1 MHTIFFIL
9 IFLSPPALK
18 PWLLRTLCGAQVGRG
33 VSIGWFTALG
43 ARHIA
48 LGDHCAIRALT
59 VIRCGG
65 DLSVGAYTVIS
76 SFNLVYGAGDLRV
89 GEHSYI
95 GPQCLLNCDEEIRI
109 GRYSAIGAR
118 CMVYTHGSF
127 LPYTEGYWV
136 RFGAVRLGSYVW
148 CAAGVF
154 LHPGTRID
162 DTVFVNS
169 RSVVSGSI
177 PSGAVMEGNPAQQTT
192 TIDKLRR
199 SVSPRRLATLID
211 QLIAHFVEVGLG
223 RELRVR
229 AERRPDGL
237 SLRYRGRAYR
247 IVRDPIGPALETA
260 DEITIVL
267 VTQQSAASSQRS
279 EVSSQPQPGPD
290 QRSRRPPDMGR
301 LRGQSLPKATPP
313 TLTIDLTNNT
323 MQATRDPIYHAL
335 VEFMLRYYGIQLEYT
350 T

>member
-136 RFGAVRLGSYVW
+136 RFAPVTIGSKVW
-148 CAAGVF
+148 LAAGVYVS
-154 LHPGTRID
+154 PGVRVGSN
-162 DTVFVNS
+162 VFVHP
-169 RSVVSGSI
+169 RSLLASDVGDGSI
-177 PSGAVMEGNPAQQTT
+177 MQGNPAVEV
-192 TIDKLRR
+192 DRMEKLQREMT
-199 SVSPRRLATLID
+199 PRRLERAIGQVLD
-211 QLIAHFVEVGLG
+211 HFSEVWPALG
-223 RELRVR
+223 RGVR
-229 AERRPDGL
+229 LEAKDERGYFF
-237 SLRYRGRAYR
+237 RYRGRRWRVEALAAGEPLELESR
-247 IVRDPIGPALETA
+247 RRGADRLIAVAPSVKDWSGVPDWAHVFDLESMSTNASRDPLHEAIF
-260 DEITIVL
+260 
-267 VTQQSAASSQRS
+267 R
-279 EVSSQPQPGPD
+279 
-290 QRSRRPPDMGR
+290 
-301 LRGQSLPKATPP
+301 
-313 TLTIDLTNNT
+313 
-323 MQATRDPIYHAL
+323 
-335 VEFMLRYYGIQLEYT
+335 FMNWYYGIKFTYRDPGARR
-350 T
+350 

>member
-33 VSIGWFTALG
+33 VRIGWFTALG

-65 DLSVGAYTVIS
+65 DLSVGAYAVIS

-162 DTVFVNS
+162 DNVFVNS

-177 PSGAVMEGNPAQQTT
+177 PSGAVMEGNPARQTT

-199 SVSPRRLATLID
+199 SISPRRLATLID
-211 QLIAHFVEVGLG
+211 QLLAHFVEVGLG

-229 AERRPDGL
+229 AEQRPDGL
-237 SLRYRGRAYR
+237 RLRYRGRDYR
-247 IVRDPIGPALETA
+247 IVRDPAGPAPEPGGV
-260 DEITIVL
+260 ITIAI
-267 VTQQSAASSQRS
+267 VT
-279 EVSSQPQPGPD
+279 
-290 QRSRRPPDMGR
+290 RPEPANGHAPR
-301 LRGQSLPKATPP
+301 
-313 TLTIDLTNNT
+313 LTIDLANNT
-323 MQATRDPIYHAL
+323 MQASRDPIYHAL
-335 VEFMLRYYGIQLEYT
+335 VEFMLRYYGIQLEYPT
-350 T
+350 